1 MGLDLSADDVAV
13 LEGVTEGWV
22 AALQLAALSMRE
34 RKDVSG
40 FIRSFS
46 GSHRDVFDFL
56 ADEVLQRQTGPVQTF
71 LLETSIL
78 DRLSGPLC
86 DALTGRD
93 DGQRTLER
101 LERENL
107 LVIPLDD
114 ERVWYRYHHLFADFL
129 RGRLVRESPEHAG
142 ELHLRASDWY
152 EENALVAE
160 AVDHALSAGDH
171 ERAARLME
179 GGIGQTWYRGEVMT
193 LLGWLRKLPGEAML
207 RRPLLLVWYA
217 AALMWVGRFEG
228 VESLLREAEGAVG
241 GAGEGQGE
249 EPRPAAD
256 DPQHVRATAA
266 AVRSLHA
273 RLRGDPRGDRKSVV

>member
-114 ERVWYRYHHLFADFL
+114 ERIWYRYHHLFADFL
-129 RGRLVRESPEHAG
+129 RGRLVRESPESAV

-152 EENALVAE
+152 EQNAMVAE

-179 GGIGQTWYRGEVMT
+179 GGIGQTWYRGEGMT
-193 LLGWLRKLPGEAML
+193 LLGWPRKLPREAML
-207 RRPLLLVWYA
+207 RRPLPLFWSPAARLRGARFAGVKPLL
-217 AALMWVGRFEG
+217 GG
-228 VESLLREAEGAVG
+228 PGGAVG
-241 GAGEGQGE
+241 GAGEARGGV
-249 EPRPAAD
+249 PGPAAD
-256 DPQHVRATAA
+256 DPQHVRETAA
-266 AVRSLHA
+266 AVR
-273 RLRGDPRGDRKSVV
+273 